1 MKQNSINRIWDD
13 SFKKVGKSD
22 KTWEERGNTIN
33 LELAK
38 NRGETY
44 IQLLS
49 WIAVLKVGILLLFL
63 KGSPGIHNPSRGIK
77 KCSSYHLDSV
87 SALNTY
93 LSFPETTWSN

>member
-1 MKQNSINRIWDD
+1 MKQTSINRIWDD

-38 NRGETY
+38 NHGETY

-49 WIAVLKVGILLLFL
+49 WIAVLKVGTLLLLL
-63 KGSPGIHNPSRGIK
+63 KDAPEYIIHQEVLKNVAVTI
-77 KCSSYHLDSV
+77 
-87 SALNTY
+87 
-93 LSFPETTWSN
+93 